1 MPLATAL
8 HSQDSTQR
16 LPVHGDGD
24 EIISRRDRR
33 CATATT
39 EPAPPGAANR
49 CPTECLRHESQRAAA
64 TAATTGRLTRTPQQG
79 AERREERGVG
89 RPFAGLAAAFATGSG
104 KRANRRRR
112 ARSRLTGT
120 FDESSCDK
128 RRSRA
133 TTAPPAAASTT
144 GTESE
149 AL

>member
-64 TAATTGRLTRTPQQG
+64 TAATAATTGRLTRTPQQG

-112 ARSRLTGT
+112 AR
-120 FDESSCDK
+120 
-128 RRSRA
+128 
-133 TTAPPAAASTT
+133 
-144 GTESE
+144 
-149 AL
+149 